1 MCGDLVGVDVGERK
15 IIRAVRKLHIGDHL
29 CEFTVEAH
37 LFDAFTEAVA
47 GFAFDVVGVC
57 DQLVEAAVLFDPFLC
72 GFFADAGDVG
82 QVIGWIAT

>member
-1 MCGDLVGVDVGERK
+1 MGGHLVGVDVGKGK

-29 CEFTVEAH
+29 REFTVEAH
-37 LFDAFTEAVA
+37 LFDAFAEAVA
-47 GFAFDVVGVC
+47 GFTFDVVGVC

-82 QVIGWIAT
+82 QVIGWVAT